1 MATEY
6 DLLRLLLS
14 RQEKH
19 NQRTATTIDKRINI
33 TATTIDKRINI
44 TTLLLSLFRTRPSW
58 LGAVGRSRVRASAPG
73 KRSAKSYIM
82 HSSKLHFP
90 QSIRPLLV
98 MLTPPQGTG
107 RGRTRT
113 VRRITRIFDA
123 ILIEK

>member
-58 LGAVGRSRVRASAPG
+58 LGAVGRLESGHQHLASD
-73 KRSAKSYIM
+73 
-82 HSSKLHFP
+82 
-90 QSIRPLLV
+90 RPSP
-98 MLTPPQGTG
+98 T
-107 RGRTRT
+107 
-113 VRRITRIFDA
+113 
-123 ILIEK
+123 